1 MRTYVGPGAAAA
13 AADLDGDIHASAGRE
28 SLTPFLD
35 DLKAFLPVPVKGLA
49 RPMAPIPSSSSLS
62 SATAPMARSL
72 ALVTGEKSSLVG
84 AKPAGEPRSATPG
97 ERKVLSRL
105 RTADDAATDGVRE
118 RGDRGRGHRGGVGR
132 LLRVRGDGLSPR
144 PRRGVVVHHRVR
156 SAISRDGT
164 RGPARVREKR
174 VGVRSLHLAL
184 LDDGVGD
191 RRSHGAVAGAA
202 AEHGEE
208 PAVRGERR
216 VLDPPAAAA
225 AAGAMATGRQPRR
238 RQPRPRRSR
247 PRRARCARRPSPRAP
262 SPCARRR

>member
-1 MRTYVGPGAAAA
+1 M
-13 AADLDGDIHASAGRE
+13 
-28 SLTPFLD
+28 TPFLD

-62 SATAPMARSL
+62 SATARMARSL
-72 ALVTGEKSSLVG
+72 ALVTGEEQPGGRQTRGG
-84 AKPAGEPRSATPG
+84 AQERTPG

-156 SAISRDGT
+156 SVISRDGT

-184 LDDGVGD
+184 LDT
-191 RRSHGAVAGAA
+191 ALAI
-202 AEHGEE
+202 
-208 PAVRGERR
+208 AVRMVPSREPLPSTERASCAGR
-216 VLDPPAAAA
+216 ASGFGPTPRRRRRARRRREAAAA
-225 AAGAMATGRQPRR
+225 RR
-238 RQPRPRRSR
+238 PRPRRSR